1 MDISKE
7 RQSGLLYLKVWL
19 EEMKTKIV
27 YCGAKEFS
35 GPDPLHTESKAN
47 VGEEEAP
54 EDQQREPQ
62 LLAGIAEDNLVL
74 ANRNHEKEER
84 HALKDNLL
92 KRPKQKWLTQ
102 WASHGSMV
110 EERFQGKFSP
120 PH

>member
-7 RQSGLLYLKVWL
+7 RQSGLLYLKVRL

-35 GPDPLHTESKAN
+35 GPDPLHTEPKAN

-62 LLAGIAEDNLVL
+62 LPGGIA
-74 ANRNHEKEER
+74 
-84 HALKDNLL
+84 KDNPVLGQ
-92 KRPKQKWLTQ
+92 QK
-102 WASHGSMV
+102 S
-110 EERFQGKFSP
+110 
-120 PH
+120 